1 MNNTDNQDPQRTPPE
16 ETFTPEEASRTVP
29 IRPRTPARRNGRTPS
44 RGYRGWNIGYF
55 IKEGF
60 FSIFKHGLMS
70 FAAMCMIVACLLIMG
85 TFSLV
90 AVDLDVNRQ
99 KLEDENEF
107 TAYVEDSLTLT
118 QAQGL
123 MDAIT
128 AIPNVRDATFVDR
141 AEVLAD
147 FRAEHADEDGLFA
160 LLPDDV
166 FQHRFRIHVSN
177 IEDLE
182 TTAGLVGEIDGIS
195 DTSAQ
200 VDIAEGMVAV
210 RNIAAGVALVLVS
223 LLALVSLF
231 IIANTL
237 RLALFYRRDEIAIM
251 KMCGASNSFIRWP
264 FVTEGAI
271 LGLFSA
277 VLAFFVQWLVYD
289 LIANAMASGGQLSF
303 LVVLPFS
310 SLWGMV
316 LAAFCGVGLT
326 IGVLGSLLAIRR
338 FLKV

>member
-1 MNNTDNQDPQRTPPE
+1 
-16 ETFTPEEASRTVP
+16 
-29 IRPRTPARRNGRTPS
+29 
-44 RGYRGWNIGYF
+44 
-55 IKEGF
+55 
-60 FSIFKHGLMS
+60 MS
-70 FAAMCMIVACLLIMG
+70 FAAVCMIVACLLIMG

-107 TAYVEDSLTLT
+107 TAYVEDSLTLA
-118 QAQGL
+118 QAKALEG
-123 MDAIT
+123 AIAAT
-128 AIPNVRDATFVDR
+128 PNVRSAAFVDR
-141 AEVLAD
+141 ADVLVD
-147 FRAEHADEDGLFA
+147 FQAEHIDEDGLFA
-160 LLPDDV
+160 LLPEDV
-166 FQHRFRIHVSN
+166 FQHRYRIHVNN

-182 TTAGLVGEIDGIS
+182 ETAQAVGRIDGIS
-195 DTSAQ
+195 DTSAR
-200 VDIAEGMVAV
+200 VDVAEGMVAV
-210 RNIAAGVALVLVS
+210 RNVAAGVAVVLVT

-277 VLAFFVQWLVYD
+277 LLAFFVQWLVYD
-289 LIANAMASGGQLSF
+289 LIAKAIASGGQLSF

-310 SLWGMV
+310 SLWGLV
-316 LAAFCGVGLT
+316 LCAFCALGLI

>member
-1 MNNTDNQDPQRTPPE
+1 M
-16 ETFTPEEASRTVP
+16 
-29 IRPRTPARRNGRTPS
+29 
-44 RGYRGWNIGYF
+44 
-55 IKEGF
+55 
-60 FSIFKHGLMS
+60 SI
-70 FAAMCMIVACLLIMG
+70 AAVGVIMACLLIMG

-107 TAYVEDSLTLT
+107 TAYVEDSLTLA
-118 QAQGL
+118 QAQALG
-123 MDAIT
+123 DAIT
-128 AIPNVRDATFVDR
+128 AIPNVRDAVFVDR
-141 AEVLAD
+141 ADVLAT
-147 FRAEHADEDGLFA
+147 FQAEHSDEDGLFA
-160 LLPDDV
+160 LLPEDV
-166 FQHRFRIHVSN
+166 FQHRFRIHVNN

-182 TTAGLVGEIDGIS
+182 TTAGLVGQISGVS

-210 RNIAAGVALVLVS
+210 RDMAAGVALVVVT

-251 KMCGASNSFIRWP
+251 KMCGADNSFICWP
-264 FVTEGAI
+264 FVVEGTI

-277 VLAFFVQWLVYD
+277 VLSFFVQWMVYD
-289 LIANAMASGGQLSF
+289 LVAGAMASGGQLSF

-310 SLWGMV
+310 AFWGMV

-338 FLKV
+338 LLKV